1 MTFCQ
6 GCFIEMGENINEAI
20 RRFASRIHFVHF
32 RDVQGCPTNF
42 RETFPDNGPTDM
54 IEMLKT
60 YRDIGYKGF
69 IRVDHVPQLATEGG
83 DTQGYGLVGHT
94 FAIGYLKG
102 LMEPIF
108 GRPAAIA
115 DSGFE
120 TR

>member
-1 MTFCQ
+1 
-6 GCFIEMGENINEAI
+6 
-20 RRFASRIHFVHF
+20 
-32 RDVQGCPTNF
+32 
-42 RETFPDNGPTDM
+42 
-54 IEMLKT
+54 MLKT

-108 GRPAAIA
+108 GRSAAIA

>member
-1 MTFCQ
+1 
-6 GCFIEMGENINEAI
+6 
-20 RRFASRIHFVHF
+20 
-32 RDVQGCPTNF
+32 
-42 RETFPDNGPTDM
+42 
-54 IEMLKT
+54 MLKT

-108 GRPAAIA
+108 GRPAA
-115 DSGFE
+115 
-120 TR
+120 